1 MDNTLPS
8 INEESNSSNISNNL
22 SLNTTVNHEKREC
35 FSVIRAHAFVTMG
48 KFCLRDKI
56 KARDHVNIFLREIHV
71 TNLNDTNNSIVSTRD
86 YGNSSVRSNALLVLG
101 DMCVRYTNLVDR
113 HVGTMAACLQVLDSS
128 HFLTVLLVV
137 GSLLFIFFIFMPF
150 SSFCPYI

>member
-1 MDNTLPS
+1 MDNTIPS
-8 INEESNSSNISNNL
+8 LHEELNATNISNNL
-22 SLNTTVNHEKREC
+22 SLNTTTNHEKREC

-86 YGNSSVRSNALLVLG
+86 SGNSSVRSNALLVLG

-113 HVGTMAACLQVLDSS
+113 HVGTMAACLQVRESIYLPA
-128 HFLTVLLVV
+128 LLV
-137 GSLLFIFFIFMPF
+137 IQ
-150 SSFCPYI
+150 